1 MTMAVVRSKLVDGGR
16 IVVPAEFRRAMGLST
31 GDAVIL
37 ELQGDEL
44 RIRAARAALRR
55 LQARLAP
62 LAPGPGEP
70 LAAEALVAQR
80 RREAADG

>member
-1 MTMAVVRSKLVDGGR
+1 MAVVRSKLVDGGR
-16 IVVPAEFRRAMGLST
+16 IVVPAEFRRAMGLSK

-37 ELQGDEL
+37 ELQGNEL
-44 RIRAARAALRR
+44 RVRAARAALRR

-70 LAAEALVAQR
+70 LVSETLVAER
-80 RREAADG
+80 RREAADD